1 LLIKGER
8 KKIHSRRPHQDAN
21 RATSRTKFSIICT
34 SADFPNESISQVPET
49 PIWLLSRGRIEEA
62 ERALCWLRGW
72 VTPEVVKEEFNELMK
87 YSNTTKRKKSVTTP
101 MIQFTTVVSGPFKL
115 PNIKYN
121 VARLATLVYTV
132 S

>member
-1 LLIKGER
+1 M
-8 KKIHSRRPHQDAN
+8 
-21 RATSRTKFSIICT
+21 
-34 SADFPNESISQVPET
+34 PET
-49 PIWLLSRGRIEEA
+49 PIWLLSRGRTEEA

-72 VTPEVVKEEFNELMK
+72 VTPEVVEEEFNELMK

-101 MIQFTTVVSGPFKL
+101 MIQFTAVVSVPSK
-115 PNIKYN
+115 PPSIKYK